1 MLEYI
6 TGEVILLLSS
16 IEHYPIPEY
25 GGEISV
31 DGIKALSTRSHSR
44 RRLSLC
50 CQVVQEMSKLVLKRT
65 KGEVLYGDDAAVNE
79 NGP

>member
-1 MLEYI
+1 MA
-6 TGEVILLLSS
+6 TLL
-16 IEHYPIPEY
+16 
-25 GGEISV
+25 GGVNV

-79 NGP
+79 NAP